1 MVTMCVGGGVGAAG
15 VYENLNW
22 IPLGALC
29 GYKSC
34 YHQGHEGSLRAT
46 AISLSGA
53 GGARLAASLG
63 EGNLRALIQSRHG
76 PARVL
81 GYLRVWIFA

>member
-53 GGARLAASLG
+53 GETRLAASLG
-63 EGNLRALIQSRHG
+63 EGNFQSRHG